1 MGIVSSYFSKQKEQ
15 TIKTLEVLNQSI
27 ANLKLLQKEEQLNLE
42 TLQNNNSLIK
52 QQIEESNQHYFHLQE
67 RHKLTIDTIKLFECK
82 ICMERLNKIM
92 LVPCGH
98 CFCLECSK
106 TFNSCPICR
115 SYIQSV
121 NNIYFN

>member
-52 QQIEESNQHYFHLQE
+52 QQIEESNQNYFHLQE
-67 RHKLTIDTIKLFECK
+67 RNMQVI
-82 ICMERLNKIM
+82 
-92 LVPCGH
+92 
-98 CFCLECSK
+98 
-106 TFNSCPICR
+106 
-115 SYIQSV
+115 
-121 NNIYFN
+121 

>member
-15 TIKTLEVLNQSI
+15 NIKTLEVLNQSI

-52 QQIEESNQHYFHLQE
+52 QQIEDSNKHYFDLQE
-67 RHKLTIDTIKLFECK
+67 RHKQTIDTIKLFECK
-82 ICMERLNKIM
+82 ICMERLNKVM

-106 TFNSCPICR
+106 KFDSCPICI
-115 SYIQSV
+115 SHIQSV